1 MAALAG
7 KGGAVKID
15 TTAAA
20 YVESWEL
27 SISDEVYDATGLG
40 ATSKAKVPHGL
51 PENSWSITWK
61 ACDMSDASTLA
72 FLTAIQA
79 GTSIKLN
86 LFQDGSKYWKMET
99 AYVTGFTTGATV
111 DGLVT
116 GSAEGTCDGN
126 PAYT

>member
-1 MAALAG
+1 MAAIAG

-40 ATSKAKVPHGL
+40 ATARAKVAHGL

-61 ACDMSDASTLA
+61 AMDMSDASTLA

-79 GTSIKLN
+79 GTSMKLN
-86 LFQDGSKYWKMET
+86 LYESSTKYWKMAT

-116 GSAEGTCDGN
+116 GTAEGTCDGN